1 MGKDGFRFE
10 YDAYQAMANAPKL
23 LGMELVR
30 RGKQLE
36 GQYYLNGDRHAY
48 RRDKLK
54 VYVSGGS
61 VWVSEEGGES
71 VSLVNW
77 LMKYGGAADVNE
89 AIRMIK
95 GQSQAITW
103 NHEVRERA
111 VQEVKYVPWEAVRG
125 AAEYDLNKCSL
136 FRWMCTMFPEEK
148 VREVWKEYNV
158 TTDSHGNCVFWYQDR
173 AGHYL
178 FDKRILY
185 KEDGHR
191 DRTFFPGRQ
200 YRVADGYSGRCYF
213 GANLPDDGKKFFILE
228 SEKSCLLARLYYK
241 RRFLATGGKNNLR
254 EIEPGIILCP
264 DMDARMVW
272 EEKGEVWP
280 WWEKWGI
287 PVEQIPEHAD
297 LGDMIEWKMSRNK
310 KSCVASGK

>member
-30 RGKQLE
+30 RGRQLE

-213 GANLPDDGKKFFILE
+213 GSHLDGEVKGILE
-228 SEKSCLLARLYYK
+228 SEKSCLYAACYYGGVW
-241 RRFLATGGKNNLR
+241 LATGGKNALR
-254 EIEPGIILCP
+254 DVGSIPLYPDRDAEELWSRHGDCVDWYSDWPGCG
-264 DMDARMVW
+264 D
-272 EEKGEVWP
+272 
-280 WWEKWGI
+280 
-287 PVEQIPEHAD
+287 HSD
-297 LGDMIEWKMSRNK
+297 LGDKIEWLVLRNAK
-310 KSCVASGK
+310 

>member
-1 MGKDGFRFE
+1 
-10 YDAYQAMANAPKL
+10 MANAPKL

-30 RGKQLE
+30 RGRQLE

-103 NHEVRERA
+103 THEEREKA
-111 VQEVKYVPWEAVRG
+111 VQEVKHVPWEAVRG

-136 FRWMCTMFPEEK
+136 FRWMCTMFPESK

-213 GANLPDDGKKFFILE
+213 GSHLDGEVKGILE
-228 SEKSCLLARLYYK
+228 SEKSCLYAACYYGGVW
-241 RRFLATGGKNNLR
+241 LATGGKNALR
-254 EIEPGIILCP
+254 DVGSIPLYPDRDAEELWSRHGDCVDWYSDWPGCG
-264 DMDARMVW
+264 D
-272 EEKGEVWP
+272 
-280 WWEKWGI
+280 
-287 PVEQIPEHAD
+287 HSD
-297 LGDMIEWKMSRNK
+297 LGDKIEWLVLRNAK
-310 KSCVASGK
+310 